1 MLQLTEANILPEK
14 VNLFHC
20 LMSGGST
27 PIYVLGRNKHAQQV
41 FDTVD
46 VQACID
52 DFASETVYMGKPVIR
67 MTDLPNE
74 CIVVSCVTD
83 TLPITAFD
91 KLQSLGVRNIIDY
104 FTLTRLG
111 PDVYTPVDYCEGN
124 RKDIYDNIAKYEWVY
139 DHLADDVSRQHF
151 AKVVRF
157 RLSMDVEHM
166 RGLTF
171 SIDRQYFEEFLPLRP
186 GDVFVDGGGH
196 DGLTSIMFAN
206 LNKAYKKIYYFE
218 PVPAMMDVS
227 RRNLSDLR
235 DIQFIQKGLYSCN
248 DRLRFNIDAGMQS
261 HLSLDGSIEV
271 DVASLDNEVNDPV
284 TFVKLDIEGA
294 EYEALQGAAEH
305 IRSDTPL
312 MAVCIYHDQRDFWR
326 IPLRV
331 LEINDR
337 YSIYVRHYTESI
349 RETVM
354 FFVPKGD

>member
-1 MLQLTEANILPEK
+1 MFHLPETDIPPEK
-14 VNLFHC
+14 ASLFHV
-20 LMSGGST
+20 LMSGGRT
-27 PIYVLGRNKHAQQV
+27 PIYVLGRNKHAQKV
-41 FDTVD
+41 FDSVD

-52 DFASETVYMGKPVIR
+52 DFTDEAVYMGKPVIR
-67 MTDLPNE
+67 MTDLPRE

-91 KLQSLGVRNIIDY
+91 KLQSFGVRNIIDY
-104 FTLTRLG
+104 FTLTRLA

-124 RKDIYDNIAKYEWVY
+124 RTDIYDNIDKYEWVY
-139 DHLADDVSRQHF
+139 DYLADDVSRDHF

-166 RGLTF
+166 RGLTL

-186 GDVFVDGGGH
+186 GDVFVDGGGY

-206 LNKAYKKIYYFE
+206 WNNAYQKIYYFE

-227 RRNLSDLR
+227 KRNLSDLR
-235 DIQFIQKGLYSCN
+235 DIHFIQKGLYSRN
-248 DRLRFNIDAGMQS
+248 DRLRFDADAGMQS
-261 HLSLDGSIEV
+261 GLSLEGTTEIDVVRLDDEV
-271 DVASLDNEVNDPV
+271 KDSV
-284 TFVKLDIEGA
+284 TFLKLDVEGA

-312 MAVCIYHDQRDFWR
+312 MAVCLYHNQRDFWR
-326 IPLRV
+326 IPLWV
-331 LEINDR
+331 LKINDR
-337 YSIYVRHYTESI
+337 YHIYVRHYTESI